1 MSQDPY
7 HRLTPEELYLIEQLE
22 KRLQRNIKESFNQL
36 LKEHLEDEKKPPK
49 DWMQYL
55 KISVKEDK

>member
-36 LKEHLEDEKKPPK
+36 WKEHLEDEKKPPK
-49 DWMQYL
+49 DWMPL
-55 KISVKEDK
+55 PEASKEKE